1 MEKSIL
7 MVMPKP
13 ERNETT
19 LTSKELAKQIIEACK
34 DAKGQEISVL
44 DVSTVFGLS
53 DYFII
58 VSGRSD
64 RQSRGISNR
73 ILNDLKDAGVSPG
86 AVEGYDDGQWILMDY
101 GDVIVH
107 VFYGPTREYY
117 DLESLWLKAER
128 ISLPI
133 TEQDGQEAA

>member
-1 MEKSIL
+1 MEKATL
-7 MVMPKP
+7 MGIRKPK
-13 ERNETT
+13 RNETP
-19 LTSKELAKQIIEACK
+19 LTSKELAKQIVEACE

-53 DYFII
+53 DYFVI

-73 ILNDLKDAGVSPG
+73 ILNDLKELGVSPE
-86 AVEGYDDGQWILMDY
+86 AVEGHDDGQWILMDY

-128 ISLPI
+128 IPLPMAG
-133 TEQDGQEAA
+133 QDGQEAA